1 MTSNDLNQNGT
12 EVKMEAQIIKVKCP
26 YCGTP
31 LGIRIASGKVSNK
44 NLTCP
49 VCKQKSPLQS
59 WRIDLREQEEQPTEY
74 PSEEEPTI
82 PTNDGL
88 NFTLGQLTVMDSDL
102 PAFRLKVGKNV
113 VGRKASASSAD
124 IQLSVG
130 ESKRLSRE
138 HLTIEVKKVPG
149 KGFVHI
155 ASLYKLKSNATYL
168 NDNILVY
175 GDAVILQHG
184 DVLKL
189 PDISLQ
195 FALPDE
201 DGTELD

>member
-1 MTSNDLNQNGT
+1 M
-12 EVKMEAQIIKVKCP
+12 
-26 YCGTP
+26 
-31 LGIRIASGKVSNK
+31 
-44 NLTCP
+44 
-49 VCKQKSPLQS
+49 QS
-59 WRIDLREQEEQPTEY
+59 WRIDLERQEEHTEY
-74 PSEEEPTI
+74 PDE
-82 PTNDGL
+82 NL
-88 NFTLGQLTVMDSDL
+88 FTLGQLTVMDSDL

-201 DGTELD
+201 DGTEFVS